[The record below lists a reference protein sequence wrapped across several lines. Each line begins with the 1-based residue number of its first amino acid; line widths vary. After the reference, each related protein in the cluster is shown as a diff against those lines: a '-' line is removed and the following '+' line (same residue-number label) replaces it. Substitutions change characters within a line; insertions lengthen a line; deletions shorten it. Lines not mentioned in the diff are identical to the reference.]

1 MDVSLGDAAAILGL
15 IGEAILYMIHAT
27 VAPLQVVL
35 DRVVK
40 SLDKLDATL
49 TEEKARREELETRLQ
64 QVEDRSKSNTH
75 RINGLEERVGHG

>member
-15 IGEAILYMIHAT
+15 IGGAILYMIHAT

-49 TEEKARREELETRLQ
+49 TEEKARREEIEARLQ

-75 RINGLEERVGHG
+75 RIDKIEGSMGHG

>member
-15 IGEAILYMIHAT
+15 IGGAILYMIHAA

-49 TEEKARREELETRLQ
+49 TEERARREEIESRLQ

-75 RINGLEERVGHG
+75 RIDGLEERVGHG

>member
-1 MDVSLGDAAAILGL
+1 MDVSLGDIVAVLTLLGGAL
-15 IGEAILYMIHAT
+15 VWVINVIIS
-27 VAPLQVVL
+27 PLKVLL

-49 TEEKARREELETRLQ
+49 TEEKARREEIETRLQ

-75 RINGLEERVGHG
+75 RIDKIERSVGHG

>member
-15 IGEAILYMIHAT
+15 IGGAILYMIRAT
-27 VAPLQVVL
+27 VVPLQVVL

-49 TEEKARREELETRLQ
+49 TEEKARREEMETRLQ

>member
-15 IGEAILYMIHAT
+15 IGGAILYMIRAT

-49 TEEKARREELETRLQ
+49 TEEKARREEMETRLQ

>member
-15 IGEAILYMIHAT
+15 IGGAIRYMIHAT

-49 TEEKARREELETRLQ
+49 TEEKARREEIETRLQ

-75 RINGLEERVGHG
+75 RIDKIERSVGHG

>member
-15 IGEAILYMIHAT
+15 IGGAILYMIHAT

-35 DRVVK
+35 DRVTR

-49 TEEKARREELETRLQ
+49 AEEKPEGDLAWKIHQRWC
-64 QVEDRSKSNTH
+64 V
-75 RINGLEERVGHG
+75 

>member
-15 IGEAILYMIHAT
+15 IGGAILYMIHAT

-49 TEEKARREELETRLQ
+49 NEEKARREEIENRLQ

-75 RINGLEERVGHG
+75 RLDKIEGGLGHG